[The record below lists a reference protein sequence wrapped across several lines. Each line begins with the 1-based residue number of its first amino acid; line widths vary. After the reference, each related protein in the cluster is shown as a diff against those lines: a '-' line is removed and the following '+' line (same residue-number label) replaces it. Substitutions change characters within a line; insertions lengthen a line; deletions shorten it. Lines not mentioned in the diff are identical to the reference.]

1 MEQLRLKG
9 LHGACT
15 NSISWTISGPGQPL
29 HVLGKGYPQMAAT
42 APMGQEK
49 HIEKTPK
56 TPKARTI
63 LIDIKNATFLL
74 VVQGKILTPQF
85 WVVSSGEFWF

>member
-29 HVLGKGYPQMAAT
+29 HVPGKGYPQLAAT
-42 APMGQEK
+42 APMGQER

-56 TPKARTI
+56 TPVGKFH
-63 LIDIKNATFLL
+63 IDRY
-74 VVQGKILTPQF
+74 
-85 WVVSSGEFWF
+85 